1 MICGSADLLSH
12 LIGRKIFDNDKRGLM
27 KDERSAERDQRSG
40 NLKDLSTSK
49 NGLFATL
56 SFNLVIIESGV
67 VLYEEDEDGKQRKK
81 D

>member
-1 MICGSADLLSH
+1 MKMSCYIPEFN
-12 LIGRKIFDNDKRGLM
+12 GRKIYDNDKRGLM

>member
-1 MICGSADLLSH
+1 
-12 LIGRKIFDNDKRGLM
+12 M
-27 KDERSAERDQRSG
+27 KDKRSAERDQRSG

>member
-1 MICGSADLLSH
+1 M
-12 LIGRKIFDNDKRGLM
+12 KDKRSSESD
-27 KDERSAERDQRSG
+27 KWFG